1 MAQIQLP
8 LSQRA
13 ALLGFLALLAAGA
26 GAAAGRFEQAPSYD
40 PTAAL
45 GAASSGPNYV
55 VMSPV
60 SSDGMLRHYTVHT
73 RWGDFETIGDQ
84 LMAARIKELH
94 ALHALDE
101 TNATKSF
108 GQAVLKAGLGPV
120 VFAGNLISKPVD
132 TTQKTVAGIGQTL
145 GDISSGFNNMG
156 KSRDDAVASLTG
168 EAREKRV
175 IALDL
180 GVDPYTDFEPLA
192 YRLDELAGAAAA
204 GHIVVSGAFMAVPGA
219 AGLAVSNTATA
230 GTFGDAISDSSSA
243 QLMDINR
250 DKLARLGVDGSTAAS
265 LFANRNYTPVDVTA
279 MVESLLS
286 LGGVDNIG
294 PTVGQAARADSRGS
308 AYFVRRRMELTAAWQ
323 RRNKTLVAFVGEDS
337 VMFPLAQTTSGGIVG
352 VYPIDILSWTP
363 GTAQT
368 IDAMTVEAQ
377 SSGARSKT
385 LVITGAATPLAK
397 SNLAARGWKVQER
410 AKF

>member
-1 MAQIQLP
+1 M
-8 LSQRA
+8 
-13 ALLGFLALLAAGA
+13 LGFLALLTAEA
-26 GAAAGRFEQAPSYD
+26 GAAGGRFEQAPSYD

-84 LMAARIKELH
+84 LMAARIKEFN

-108 GQAVLKAGLGPV
+108 GQAVVKAGLGPV
-120 VFAGNLISKPVD
+120 VFAGNMIAKPVD
-132 TTQKTVAGIGQTL
+132 TTQNTVTGIGQTI
-145 GDISSGFNNMG
+145 GGISSSFSNLG
-156 KSRDDAVASLTG
+156 KSRDDPISSLSG
-168 EAREKRV
+168 EAREKRL
-175 IALDL
+175 IAVEL
-180 GVDPYTDFEPLA
+180 GVDPYTDFQPLA
-192 YRLDELAGAAAA
+192 YRLNELASAAAV
-204 GHIVVSGAFMAVPGA
+204 GHLAVSGAFMAVPGA
-219 AGLAVSNTATA
+219 AGLAVSNTASV
-230 GTFGDAISDSSSA
+230 GTFGGAISDYSSA

-265 LFANRNYTPVDVTA
+265 LFANPNYTPVDVTA
-279 MVESLLS
+279 IVKALVSLDGCS
-286 LGGVDNIG
+286 NIG
-294 PTVGQAARADSRGS
+294 PTVAQAARADSRGS
-308 AYFVRRRMELTAAWQ
+308 AYFIRRRMELTAAWQ
-323 RRNKTLVAFVGEDS
+323 RRNKTIVAFVGEDS

-368 IDAMTVEAQ
+368 IDAMTAEAQ
-377 SSGARSKT
+377 NSGAANKT
-385 LVITGAATPLAK
+385 LVITGAATPLAR
-397 SNLAARGWKVQER
+397 SNLAARGWTVQER